1 MFKNYIKIAIK
12 VLLRRKF
19 FTFVS
24 LFGIS
29 ITLLF
34 VTILVARIDL
44 TISPK
49 APENNL
55 DKVLILDRIFVFKE
69 DKREILK
76 PSYYFLEKYV
86 RKLESPQKISFFSN
100 HTIKSFSKN
109 KKIFHEVK
117 FTDGGYWEIFDFTF
131 LEGKAFNEKDIN
143 EENRVAIINLST
155 KKQFFGDG
163 SAIGKD
169 IDVKGALHKVIG
181 VVEDVSMDSERAFAD
196 IWVPLTSD
204 KSNISKTNLD
214 GNYNAILL
222 ASSSD
227 DFGKIKDEF
236 QKGISHIQFPEPDRY
251 DQLKAAPESVIEI
264 FGRIWNK
271 YDPSTIKTIVF
282 ILILMFL
289 FMLLPTFNLININIS
304 RIKERAS
311 EIGVRRAFGASSYT
325 LVIQFLVENML
336 ITFVGGLIGFIL
348 SIIILP
354 MISGFLINSYPGH
367 ETIGEVSIN
376 FRIFIYSMGLCIF
389 FALISGVYPAYK
401 MSRLNIIQ
409 ALKGNKL

>member
-1 MFKNYIKIAIK
+1 MLKNYIKIAIK

-34 VTILVARIDL
+34 VTILVARLDL

-55 DKVLILDRIFVFKE
+55 DKVLIVDRLFVFKN
-69 DKREILK
+69 DKREIVK
-76 PSYYFLEKYV
+76 PSYYFLKTYV
-86 RKLESPQKISFFSN
+86 KKLESPQKVSFYSN
-100 HTIKSFSKN
+100 NTIKSFSKN

-117 FTDGGYWEIFDFTF
+117 FTDGEYWKILDFKF
-131 LEGKAFNEKDIN
+131 LEGKAFNEKDID
-143 EENRVAIINLST
+143 EENKVVVINQTT
-155 KKQFFGDG
+155 KKHFFGNEN
-163 SAIGKD
+163 AVGKE
-169 IDVKGALHKVIG
+169 IEVKGVLYKVSG

-204 KSNISKTNLD
+204 KNNISKTSLD

-236 QKGISHIQFPEPDRY
+236 QKSISHVQFPEPDRY
-251 DQLKAAPESVIEI
+251 DRLSSSPESVIEI

-271 YDPSTIKTIVF
+271 YEPSTIKTVFF

-289 FMLLPTFNLININIS
+289 FMLLPTFNLVNINIS

-336 ITFVGGLIGFIL
+336 VTFVGGIIGFIL
-348 SIIILP
+348 SIIVLP
-354 MISGFLINSYPGH
+354 MISGYLINSYPGH
-367 ETIGEVSIN
+367 ETIGAVTIN
-376 FRIFIYSMGLCIF
+376 LRIFFYSIGLCIF

-401 MSRLNIIQ
+401 MSRINIIQ

>member
-55 DKVLILDRIFVFKE
+55 DKVLILDRIFVFKG
-69 DKREILK
+69 DNREVLK

-86 RKLESPQKISFFSN
+86 KKLESPQKISFYSN
-100 HTIKSFSKN
+100 NTIKSFSKN
-109 KKIFHEVK
+109 KKIFQEVK
-117 FTDGGYWEIFDFTF
+117 FTDGGYWEIFDFKF
-131 LEGKAFNEKDIN
+131 LEGKAFNEKDVN

-155 KKQFFGDG
+155 KKQFFGDE
-163 SAIGKD
+163 SAIGKT
-169 IDVKGALHKVIG
+169 IEVKGVAHKVIG

-196 IWVPLTSD
+196 IWAPLTSD
-204 KSNISKTNLD
+204 KNNISKTNLD
-214 GNYNAILL
+214 GNYNAVLL
-222 ASSSD
+222 ALSSD
-227 DFGKIKDEF
+227 DFDKIKDEF
-236 QKGISHIQFPEPDRY
+236 QKSISHIQFPEPNRY
-251 DQLKAAPESVIEI
+251 DQLKEAPESVIEI

-271 YDPSTIKTIVF
+271 YDPSTIKTVVF

-289 FMLLPTFNLININIS
+289 FMLLPTFNLVNINIS

-325 LVIQFLVENML
+325 LVIQFLIENML

-348 SIIILP
+348 SIVILP

-376 FRIFIYSMGLCIF
+376 FRIFLYSVGLCIF